1 MRRTT
6 CGMVIASGS
15 PRKASSSP
23 VGIKRGRRS
32 EHHGELTTLSYMVS
46 VVASIVMSAMLSFVM
61 SAVVSVTVSAVVS
74 TGSVGWGLRR
84 AREREGR
91 LTIGM
96 QFGGE
101 LLTRHVAAPILV
113 HRLEERVH
121 LWGRDRDR
129 APW

>member
-23 VGIKRGRRS
+23 VGIKRRGRRS
-32 EHHGELTTLSYMVS
+32 EHHGELTTLSYVVS

-74 TGSVGWGLRR
+74 TRSVGWGLRH
-84 AREREGR
+84 ARGREGR

-101 LLTRHVAAPILV
+101 LLT
-113 HRLEERVH
+113 
-121 LWGRDRDR
+121 
-129 APW
+129 

>member
-23 VGIKRGRRS
+23 VGIKRRGRRS
-32 EHHGELTTLSYMVS
+32 EHHGELTTLSVVVSVVVS
-46 VVASIVMSAMLSFVM
+46 VVASIVMSA
-61 SAVVSVTVSAVVS
+61 VVSVTMSAVVS

-84 AREREGR
+84 ARGREGR

-101 LLTRHVAAPILV
+101 LLT
-113 HRLEERVH
+113 
-121 LWGRDRDR
+121 
-129 APW
+129 